1 MFAFC
6 DSGVP
11 HLKNLGT
18 PNGGNPRVDPELNEH
33 IHWLP
38 CVLLPTGECGWG

>member
-11 HLKNLGT
+11 HLKNFGT
-18 PNGGNPRVDPELNEH
+18 PNGGNPRGDPELNGH
-33 IHWLP
+33 VH
-38 CVLLPTGECGWG
+38 